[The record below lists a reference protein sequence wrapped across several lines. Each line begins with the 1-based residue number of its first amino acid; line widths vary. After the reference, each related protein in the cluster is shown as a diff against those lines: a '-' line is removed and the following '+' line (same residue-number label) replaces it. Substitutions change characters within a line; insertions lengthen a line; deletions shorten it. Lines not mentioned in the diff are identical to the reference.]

1 MGLLYKRS
9 KLLNTILDSL
19 EDQEGG
25 AMYISCDVS
34 NGGPV
39 EPETGYVPNNPLF
52 GLALDSPQQECAA
65 SCVGCL
71 SCQGSTAL
79 PISSLTSSDF
89 DCGGCFD
96 PTIGVEVGIGSGHI
110 QISTS
115 PPAGSGNGNG
125 SDGGGHN
132 HQHHSSSGGQHLN
145 GASGA
150 GGSSGNTS
158 YWSTD
163 EMASTFPG
171 LPPLD
176 IDPLPSLFPFSP
188 CGASYNFAAGN
199 PHQASLS
206 YTVHPHQMLISPG
219 GGGHNH
225 GQMQSHQHQHQHS
238 HPHQQSQNQ
247 ASHAANSLL
256 QSSSSNS
263 GSNNGS
269 SGATCYYETSAGG
282 LPTAAPPPPPP
293 PPTGAAMYPSM
304 SVNVSMNM
312 TMHHGYG
319 AAVDGSGSLPMQC
332 SQMNWGSPA
341 SNSTA
346 AAAVNV
352 LYPPLLSPG
361 HYPASATYSFTA
373 DFRAPGPGSL
383 GSLPPLAVGEKES
396 PSPPASSALGGYY
409 PAGNQGYTPPHKSPT
424 GYQAAA
430 ALGLS
435 LSGFDDE
442 EDSNE
447 DPDGDEGSSGGGGDM
462 KPNLC
467 RLCGK
472 TYARPSTLK
481 THLRTHSGERP
492 YRCPDCNKSFS
503 QAANLTAHV
512 RTHTGQKPFRCP
524 ICDRR
529 FSQSSSVTTHMRTHS
544 GERPYRCSSCKKS
557 FSDSSTLTKHL
568 RIHSGEKPYQ
578 CKLCLLRFSQSGNLN
593 RHMRVHG
600 NNNGGS
606 NGSGG
611 GSGSNGSS
619 NGGSSGAG

>member
-1 MGLLYKRS
+1 MGLLYKGS

-52 GLALDSPQQECAA
+52 GLALDSPQEECAA

-96 PTIGVEVGIGSGHI
+96 PTIGVGVGIGGGHI
-110 QISTS
+110 QISTT
-115 PPAGSGNGNG
+115 PPASSGNG
-125 SDGGGHN
+125 
-132 HQHHSSSGGQHLN
+132 SSNN
-145 GASGA
+145 GAG
-150 GGSSGNTS
+150 GGSSGNHG

-199 PHQASLS
+199 PHQAASLS
-206 YTVHPHQMLISPG
+206 YTVHPHQMLISPNS
-219 GGGHNH
+219 HNH
-225 GQMQSHQHQHQHS
+225 GQMHSQHQQHQHQ
-238 HPHQQSQNQ
+238 QSQVQ
-247 ASHAANSLL
+247 ASHVGNSLL
-256 QSSSSNS
+256 QSSGGNNI
-263 GSNNGS
+263 GSNGS
-269 SGATCYYETSAGG
+269 AGGVANAASCYYETSAG
-282 LPTAAPPPPPP
+282 TAAPPPPPA
-293 PPTGAAMYPSM
+293 AAMYPSM

-319 AAVDGSGSLPMQC
+319 AGDAGGVPMQC
-332 SQMNWGSPA
+332 SQMNWTPP
-341 SNSTA
+341 SNSTSAAAA

-373 DFRAPGPGSL
+373 DFRAPAPTGL
-383 GSLPPLAVGEKES
+383 GALPPMTVGEKES
-396 PSPPASSALGGYY
+396 PSPPANSSLAGYY
-409 PAGNQGYTPPHKSPT
+409 PTGVGNQGYTPPHKSPT
-424 GYQAAA
+424 SYQAA

-435 LSGFDDE
+435 LSAFEDE

-447 DPDGDEGSSGGGGDM
+447 DLDGDEGSSGGEM

-600 NNNGGS
+600 NNNSSNGS
-606 NGSGG
+606 NGATGVGGESSTGSGVGG
-611 GSGSNGSS
+611 GNSLLT
-619 NGGSSGAG
+619 